1 MRRLEEC
8 AYVVLTTRFVVLQRA
23 GPPVAT
29 NEPIAIAPNA
39 PPAAEIAGA
48 AVDADGIVGSV
59 VESLLDQVA
68 SQ

>member
-1 MRRLEEC
+1 MC
-8 AYVVLTTRFVVLQRA
+8 AWDVLTTCLVVVLQRA
-23 GPPVAT
+23 GPPVAAI
-29 NEPIAIAPNA
+29 EPIAIAPNA
-39 PPAAEIAGA
+39 PPAAGIAA

>member
-1 MRRLEEC
+1 M
-8 AYVVLTTRFVVLQRA
+8 AA
-23 GPPVAT
+23 I
-29 NEPIAIAPNA
+29 EPIAIAPNA
-39 PPAAEIAGA
+39 PPPVGIAA

>member
-29 NEPIAIAPNA
+29 NEPVAIAPNA
-39 PPAAEIAGA
+39 PPAAEIAA
-48 AVDADGIVGSV
+48 ADDADGIVGSV